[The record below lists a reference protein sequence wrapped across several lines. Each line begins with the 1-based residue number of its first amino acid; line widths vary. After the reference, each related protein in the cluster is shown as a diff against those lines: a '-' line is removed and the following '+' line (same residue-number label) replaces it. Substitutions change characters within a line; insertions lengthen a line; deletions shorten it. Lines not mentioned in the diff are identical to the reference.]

1 MAGKGKKAPKSG
13 KAKGKSGKKGGR
25 KPNRTFARWIFR
37 VIKQNNKSLGVSA
50 KGMAVLNSFVNYAF
64 GSIASEASALVQ
76 GGKGRT
82 LGAKEVSAAVRF
94 ALPGELGRHAAV
106 EGAKAVAKFSNA

>member
-13 KAKGKSGKKGGR
+13 KAKAKGGR
-25 KPNRTFARWIFR
+25 KGGRKSTRGFATYIFKI
-37 VIKQNNKSLGVSA
+37 IKANNKSLGVSA

-64 GSIASEASALVQ
+64 GSIASEAAALVQ

-94 ALPGELGRHAAV
+94 ALPGELGRHSAV
-106 EGAKAVAKFSNA
+106 QGAKAVAKFSNA